1 MKTILNLIILNLIQ
15 IILTVVTI
23 MLISSCAADID
34 EYPPLWVKSLETLP
48 RQEGYRNAGMF
59 GMEGNVYAQFCDSH
73 GNVKWL
79 TYNKETHTWKQTKY
93 ETHGCKENN
102 G

>member
-1 MKTILNLIILNLIQ
+1 LKKNQKKSLFLIIS
-15 IILTVVTI
+15 IL
-23 MLISSCAADID
+23 LLSGCATDIE

-59 GMEGNVYAQFCDSH
+59 GMEDNVYAQFCDSH
-73 GNVKWL
+73 GNQKWFS
-79 TYNKETHTWKQTKY
+79 YNKETHTWKQTKY
-93 ETHGCKENN
+93 ETYGCRENN